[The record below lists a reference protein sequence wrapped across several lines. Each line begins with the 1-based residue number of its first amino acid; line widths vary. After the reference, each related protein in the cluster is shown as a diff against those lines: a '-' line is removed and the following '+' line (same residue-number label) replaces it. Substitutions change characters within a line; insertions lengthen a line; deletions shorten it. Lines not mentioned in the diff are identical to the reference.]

1 MSITFTFTTAARVYQ
16 YLEELEQVT
25 HTLKWICCSMKSQLE
40 LDDRGFNKFQ
50 FIVSKSLLKA
60 AETHAN
66 IIANIRITSGHMSMT
81 SGQETRLEQL
91 MRLVVNYEWDMRE
104 VEPALRA
111 RVYRNAARFPLA
123 GSQ

>member
-1 MSITFTFTTAARVYQ
+1 
-16 YLEELEQVT
+16 
-25 HTLKWICCSMKSQLE
+25 MKSQLE
-40 LDDRGFNKFQ
+40 LDDRDFNKFQ